1 MAIKILVV
9 EDDVDFS
16 KTLMEFL
23 NESGF
28 ETITANSAEEAEEIL
43 KKKEINLVLA
53 DIKLPGMDGIKLAKN
68 VKKKYNVGI
77 IIMTAYGSEYS
88 FEDVIKNGANDLII
102 KPFKFNEL
110 LLRIKKVIKELSL
123 LDHHEKMI
131 NALKRLTIED
141 ALTGLYNSR
150 HFYDQLDKEIKRSV
164 RYSHPI
170 SLIFIDVDNLK
181 EINDNYGHM
190 IGDKILRRI
199 AKRIKACLR
208 SNDSAYRFAGD
219 EFTLILPETTASKA
233 KFVADRILSRFAN
246 ESFVVN
252 KLEISKITLSIGIAE
267 YQLNEKNQ
275 QFVHRADLTMYE
287 AKQQGGNRVIVSPAV
302 KGTSTSDQ

>member
-1 MAIKILVV
+1 MTLKILVV
-9 EDDVDFS
+9 EDDVDFL

-28 ETITANSAEEAEEIL
+28 ETISANSAEEAEEIL
-43 KKKEINLVLA
+43 KKKEINLVLT

-68 VKKKYNVGI
+68 IKKKYNLGVI
-77 IIMTAYGSEYS
+77 VMTAYSFEYS
-88 FEDVIKNGANDLII
+88 FEDVIKNGANDLIF

-123 LDHHEKMI
+123 LDDHEKMI
-131 NALKRLTIED
+131 NALTRLTIED
-141 ALTGLYNSR
+141 SLTGLYNSR

-164 RYSHPI
+164 RYLHPI

-190 IGDKILRRI
+190 IGDKILRLI

-219 EFTLILPETTASKA
+219 EFTLILPETTASEA
-233 KFVADRILSRFAN
+233 KSLADRILSKFVN

-252 KLEISKITLSIGIAE
+252 KIEISKITLSIGIAE
-267 YQLNEKNQ
+267 YQMNEGNQ

-287 AKQQGGNRVIVSPAV
+287 AKQRGGNRVIVSPAV
-302 KGTSTSDQ
+302 NGTSTSD